1 MDGTEYNQTG
11 QEFEEIL
18 IKLRDLEEK
27 QRLTKDRLLLISQ
40 NLLEIKEKSIQD
52 ILGIKKDLQIM
63 KQNMNRL
70 MNFIETASSEFSKFA
85 KKEDLEIL
93 SKQAKMFQP
102 LKLEKSTKQ

>member
-1 MDGTEYNQTG
+1 MDGAEYNQTG

>member
-1 MDGTEYNQTG
+1 MDGAEYNQTG

-40 NLLEIKEKSIQD
+40 NLLEIKEKSMQD

-85 KKEDLEIL
+85 N
-93 SKQAKMFQP
+93 AKSRISGTRYN
-102 LKLEKSTKQ
+102 LTTSTTRSYT

>member
-40 NLLEIKEKSIQD
+40 NLLEIKE
-52 ILGIKKDLQIM
+52 
-63 KQNMNRL
+63 
-70 MNFIETASSEFSKFA
+70 
-85 KKEDLEIL
+85 EDLVPKPY
-93 SKQAKMFQP
+93 SKDGQN
-102 LKLEKSTKQ
+102 

>member
-1 MDGTEYNQTG
+1 MDGAEYTQTG

-40 NLLEIKEKSIQD
+40 NLLEIKEKSMQD